1 MSEIIHVSDA
11 DFEQVVLQAQLP
23 VLVDYWAEWCGPCKQ
38 IAPVLE
44 KLAKKFD
51 GKVLIAKLNVD
62 ENSQVPRQYGIR
74 GIPTLHLFV
83 NGQVQASK
91 VGSAPESVLEAFL
104 NQHLA

>member
-11 DFEQVVLQAQLP
+11 DFEQVVLKAQVP

-51 GKVLIAKLNVD
+51 GRVLIAKLNVD

-91 VGSAPESVLEAFL
+91 VGAAPESVLEDFL
-104 NQHLA
+104 NQNLA